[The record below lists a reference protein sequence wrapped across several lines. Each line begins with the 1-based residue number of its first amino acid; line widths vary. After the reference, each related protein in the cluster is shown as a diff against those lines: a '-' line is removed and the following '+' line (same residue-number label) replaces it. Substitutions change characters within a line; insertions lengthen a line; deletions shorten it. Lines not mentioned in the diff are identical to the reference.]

1 MKPSALVLSGG
12 GTLGTAHIGVLKS
25 LATRYQF
32 DFLCG
37 VSAGAIVAGFL
48 AVEFQPDQIWDIVRH
63 TNIFPNMLDLAK
75 NSFGLVAGD
84 RIVELLKTHLGEV
97 EFADLD
103 YPLYI
108 GATDFKT
115 GKNVALCQG
124 KLTDAIRA
132 SISVPVLFS
141 PYYHPDYDQWL
152 VDGGLS
158 QNFPL
163 DLAIDQY
170 QGDQII
176 GIDVIGQINSDIDFS
191 QSGPSIPPIDQISKI
206 RPVLERSIRIMLMNQ
221 EAYFR
226 TDQRVKIIRP
236 PLTDYT
242 SYDITKVESIYQI
255 GLESGRSFIDANTR
269 K

>member
-1 MKPSALVLSGG
+1 MKSSALVLSGG

-25 LATRYQF
+25 LVTRYQF

-48 AVEFQPDQIWDIVRH
+48 AVEFQPEQIWDIVCH
-63 TNIFPNMLDLAK
+63 TSIFPNMLDLGK

-84 RIVELLKTHLGEV
+84 RIIELLKTHLGEV

-115 GKNVALCQG
+115 GKNVALSQG

-141 PYYHPDYDQWL
+141 PYYHPEYDQWL
-152 VDGGLS
+152 KYGGLS
-158 QNFPL
+158 KTFPL
-163 DLAIDQY
+163 YVAIDRY
-170 QGDQII
+170 KGDQII
-176 GIDVIGQINSDIDFS
+176 GIDVIGQINPDVDFS
-191 QSGPSIPPIDQISKI
+191 QSGPSIPPIDRISKI
-206 RPVLERSIRIMLMNQ
+206 RTVLERSIRIMQMNQ

-226 TDQRVKIIRP
+226 SDQRVKIIRP

-242 SYDITKVESIYQI
+242 SYDITKMESIYQI
-255 GLESGRSFIDANTR
+255 GLESGRTFVDANSR